1 MDDSFLVLFFKKE
14 HLASN
19 RAGGRLIH
27 WIAALLFACLPLTA
41 QAQPA
46 SVATTIGD
54 LSVVKLYPVIFSGG
68 FGAAGPNEYNIALDG
83 STINVEIPAAPAGFR
98 LLDTFWQPYDNL
110 AAVAGFAQIVVAPGN
125 DSAHL
130 LLTAK
135 PYPGA
140 RTRLRLVITAL
151 YVRDHLS

>member
-1 MDDSFLVLFFKKE
+1 MNKSFLVLFFKKE
-14 HLASN
+14 LLAVN
-19 RAGGRLIH
+19 RAGGHLIS
-27 WIAALLFACLPLTA
+27 WLTALLLTCLPLA
-41 QAQPA
+41 AHAQP
-46 SVATTIGD
+46 SSFATTIGD

-68 FGAAGPNEYNIALDG
+68 FGATAKNEYNVALDG
-83 STINVEIPAAPAGFR
+83 STISVEIPAAPAGFR

-125 DSAHL
+125 DNAHL

-140 RTRLRLVITAL
+140 RVRLRLVITAL
-151 YVRDHLS
+151 YARDRPL

>member
-1 MDDSFLVLFFKKE
+1 MS
-14 HLASN
+14 
-19 RAGGRLIH
+19 RAGGRIRS
-27 WIAALLFACLPLTA
+27 WIAALLLACLPLSA
-41 QAQPA
+41 HAQP
-46 SVATTIGD
+46 SSFATTIGD

-68 FGAAGPNEYNIALDG
+68 FGAAGKHEYNIALDG
-83 STINVEIPAAPAGFR
+83 STINVEIPAAPLGFR

-140 RTRLRLVITAL
+140 RVRLRLVITAL
-151 YVRDHLS
+151 YVRDHPS

>member
-1 MDDSFLVLFFKKE
+1 MV
-14 HLASN
+14 
-19 RAGGRLIH
+19 R
-27 WIAALLFACLPLTA
+27 WIAALLLASLPLA
-41 QAQPA
+41 ARAQPS

-54 LSVVKLYPVIFSGG
+54 LSVVKLYPVIFSRG
-68 FGAAGPNEYNIALDG
+68 FGTAGVNEYSVAPDG
-83 STINVEIPAAPAGFR
+83 STINVEIPAAPEGFR
-98 LLDTFWQPYDNL
+98 LLDTVWQPYDNL

-140 RTRLRLVITAL
+140 RVRLRLVITAL
-151 YVRDHLS
+151 YVRDHPA